1 MSLGLTFGAYW
12 PLLLLYGVLGVAG
25 CQSFYFV
32 AASRLPVGVAILL
45 EFTGPVLVVGWIR
58 VVLPCPDRQ
67 RADST
72 DAYLLDVSQSV
83 SPADIQSAIRWIRQ
97 TSDSGKPDH
106 ARYIPFGANAR
117 VFESLNQLEAVGV
130 AENPTQDAIGQ
141 NATNI
146 EVAVDS
152 ALENFDPHHLK
163 RLVLI
168 TDGNENRGHVM
179 NTIRRLQSENVR
191 VYTMLLGA
199 RSDRDTSIESI
210 TAPPEVAAQEPFS
223 VEVGV
228 YSRIDTAA
236 HVELRQAEEIASP
249 LKQVLKMNPVPQR
262 LKRTFGLPAIPS
274 PGTIDSVNLSL

>member
-12 PLLLLYGVLGVAG
+12 PLLLLLLIPYVWWIRRKTWIDPDLRHTKVLGLVRSAIIAALAVA
-25 CQSFYFV
+25 
-32 AASRLPVGVAILL
+32 LMEPAIQRS
-45 EFTGPVLVVGWIR
+45 GALVS
-58 VVLPCPDRQ
+58 
-67 RADST
+67 A
-72 DAYLLDVSQSV
+72 AYLLDVSQSV

-199 RSDRDTSIESI
+199 RSDRDISIESI
-210 TAPPEVAAQEPFS
+210 TAPPEVAAWSSPTTRWS
-223 VEVGV
+223 
-228 YSRIDTAA
+228 
-236 HVELRQAEEIASP
+236 ASP
-249 LKQVLKMNPVPQR
+249 RYAGCGRCKEVVRRIVRLLAASLAPSKSAVRRGRVERGCRRWLTLHGRQR
-262 LKRTFGLPAIPS
+262 LAR
-274 PGTIDSVNLSL
+274 